1 MIAKVPPRRS
11 DGKSS
16 FAKLVE
22 YATKREDEKKVLT
35 DELDPSYSRRD
46 NTILEAARAHLER
59 AADHLRASGRISSLD
74 ADAIRKRLGSARR
87 ALDPNGRRLVADT
100 YGLPNHTDEPRSR
113 DAEGVTSDE
122 NEEVLPLLESILQQQ
137 QVISDKLLELT
148 LTLRHEPEPV
158 EPQLRFMLQPLTEE
172 LQQMSET
179 LLPTS
184 N

>member
-1 MIAKVPPRRS
+1 MKM
-11 DGKSS
+11 K
-16 FAKLVE
+16 
-22 YATKREDEKKVLT
+22 
-35 DELDPSYSRRD
+35 
-46 NTILEAARAHLER
+46 
-59 AADHLRASGRISSLD
+59 
-74 ADAIRKRLGSARR
+74 
-87 ALDPNGRRLVADT
+87 
-100 YGLPNHTDEPRSR
+100 
-113 DAEGVTSDE
+113 
-122 NEEVLPLLESILQQQ
+122 EVLPLLESILQQQ